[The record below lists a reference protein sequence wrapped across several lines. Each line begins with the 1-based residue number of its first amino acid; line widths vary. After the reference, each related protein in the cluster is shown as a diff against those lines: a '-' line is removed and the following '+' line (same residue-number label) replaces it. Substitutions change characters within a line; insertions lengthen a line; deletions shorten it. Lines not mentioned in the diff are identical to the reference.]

1 MLTADQNER
10 LTRVGKGTPMGEL
23 MRRYWHPFAA
33 AGELDGHPTKPVRLL
48 GEDLVLYRDRSGGL
62 GLIERVCP
70 HRRVDLSYG
79 IPEEH
84 GLRCMYH
91 GWLYDETGQ
100 CIEQP
105 FEETV
110 HPSRVSRPGGEPGSS
125 EAVVKGGFKEKVRIT
140 AYPVREMGGLLFT
153 YMGPQP
159 APLLPNYDILVQ
171 TKNVW
176 REAFIAEL
184 PCNWLQCM
192 ENSVDPVH
200 LEWLHGVYGVFA
212 ASQEGRVDAV
222 AEGVATF
229 GRHRKIGFDA
239 FERGLV
245 KRRVYGKTTEDDA
258 KWTVG
263 HPLLFPNVL
272 QQGGGGRYFLQY
284 RVPIDDEHTW
294 HVELTSYWFPGDVE
308 VPAQDVVPYQVV
320 PLTTPDG
327 RWRSDDTVSQD
338 HLAWIVQGA
347 IMDRT
352 AEQLGESDTGLIF
365 YRKMLEEQM
374 NVVADGG
381 EPINVLRDERE
392 NVLIHNAQEGWGTLG
407 YNANLDEVARYG
419 SPLKEPMRQIL
430 VHSKNT
436 SGLTA

>member
-1 MLTADQNER
+1 
-10 LTRVGKGTPMGEL
+10 
-23 MRRYWHPFAA
+23 
-33 AGELDGHPTKPVRLL
+33 
-48 GEDLVLYRDRSGGL
+48 
-62 GLIERVCP
+62 
-70 HRRVDLSYG
+70 
-79 IPEEH
+79 
-84 GLRCMYH
+84 
-91 GWLYDETGQ
+91 
-100 CIEQP
+100 
-105 FEETV
+105 
-110 HPSRVSRPGGEPGSS
+110 
-125 EAVVKGGFKEKVRIT
+125 
-140 AYPVREMGGLLFT
+140 
-153 YMGPQP
+153 
-159 APLLPNYDILVQ
+159 
-171 TKNVW
+171 
-176 REAFIAEL
+176 
-184 PCNWLQCM
+184 
-192 ENSVDPVH
+192 
-200 LEWLHGVYGVFA
+200 
-212 ASQEGRVDAV
+212 
-222 AEGVATF
+222 
-229 GRHRKIGFDA
+229 
-239 FERGLV
+239 
-245 KRRVYGKTTEDDA
+245 VYGKTTEDDA